1 MERDP
6 FVMATGSSE
15 TELLGDVRHDPYGG
29 HAQLGTHPYDRVVPG
44 AIHEAHEGVLFID
57 ELPHLGHLQRFIL
70 TAMQERRFP
79 ISGRNPQS
87 AGASVKVDNVPCNFI
102 FVGASNIQDLEQ
114 VLSPLRS
121 RVCGNGYEVLV
132 NTAMPDTPENREKL
146 VQFIAQEIVSD
157 GRIPHANLLAIN
169 AIIREARVR
178 ANKVDGINNALTL
191 RLREL
196 GGLIRAAG
204 DMAVVEGATLIT
216 AKHIARAV
224 VRSKSAEEQIKDRYG
239 SYTKGLGTDI
249 SSAQKER
256 SPYYFWN
263 ETKDS
268 MFN

>member
-1 MERDP
+1 M
-6 FVMATGSSE
+6 
-15 TELLGDVRHDPYGG
+15 
-29 HAQLGTHPYDRVVPG
+29 
-44 AIHEAHEGVLFID
+44 LF
-57 ELPHLGHLQRFIL
+57 RS
-70 TAMQERRFP
+70 

-102 FVGASNIQDLEQ
+102 FVGACNIQDLEQ

-132 NTAMPDTPENREKL
+132 NTAMPDTDDNRSKL
-146 VQFIAQEIVSD
+146 VQFVAQEIVSD
-157 GRIPHANLLAIN
+157 GRIPHADASALEAIV
-169 AIIREARVR
+169 REARIR
-178 ANKVDGINNALTL
+178 ASKVDGINNALTL

-204 DMAVVEGATLIT
+204 DLATVDSAELIT
-216 AKHIARAV
+216 AAHIARAV
-224 VRSKSAEEQIKDRYG
+224 ERSKSAEEQIKDRYG

-249 SSAQKER
+249 SSAQKEK

-268 MFN
+268 MFH